1 MISSPQ
7 ATAKKVD
14 AALAAVYK
22 KAAGAAAAA
31 IFTAPEL
38 RQASAVVM
46 GCAMA
51 VLSIAAEAAQEA
63 ESDGAITLERAILE
77 LMGRGIDAPSS
88 TVALD
93 FLVDRAVFSARGNE
107 IIIPALQSEL
117 QAALKKYA
125 NRSEGWKKRRGEIP
139 EGKKDLMGSALAPVD
154 GVSSAP
160 ASQPK
165 VKDAL
170 ATTNPTKQ
178 PKPAKAAK
186 NPNALVGKDADA
198 SDTVVAQMLLD
209 SGALFEVFQSYVN
222 EISSTFPGVDIPQ
235 QLLLAASWLKANPAK
250 RKTARGM
257 ARFLNSWLTNAL
269 RDANTRRQAPVRNG
283 FGQGAVAQLPSSAA
297 AAVAGSADGLGDL
310 GDLMGSDASGPAGDA
325 LEAFEAPVGGEVILD
340 DQGKGFDAP
349 GAAEAHPAQSQ
360 PATDATVPGM
370 TENQPSGSTDDF
382 DVDAFLADSANTGS
396 FGDASLPT
404 DSVGEGSSSLD
415 DGFDAPIFTFGSGL
429 RLAA

>member
-7 ATAKKVD
+7 AATKKVD

-22 KAAGAAAAA
+22 KASGAAAAA
-31 IFTAPEL
+31 IFSAPEL

-51 VLSIAAEAAQEA
+51 VLGIATEAAQE
-63 ESDGAITLERAILE
+63 SDGDGAIPFERAVLE
-77 LMGRGIDAPSS
+77 LMGRGIDAASS

-93 FLVDRAVFSARGNE
+93 FLVDRGVFSVRDAE
-107 IIIPALQSEL
+107 VIIPALQAEL

-125 NRSEGWKKRRGEIP
+125 NRSEGWRKRRGEKAAG
-139 EGKKDLMGSALAPVD
+139 EGDQIVH
-154 GVSSAP
+154 AP
-160 ASQPK
+160 AIARGAEPAALVQPGAQA
-165 VKDAL
+165 AL
-170 ATTNPTKQ
+170 SSV
-178 PKPAKAAK
+178 KPAKQAKAPKPVK
-186 NPNALVGKDADA
+186 NPNALIGKDAEAGDA
-198 SDTVVAQMLLD
+198 VVAQMVLD
-209 SGALFEVFQSYVN
+209 SGAQFEVFQSYVN
-222 EISSTFPGVDIPQ
+222 EISATFPGVDIAQ
-235 QLLLAASWLKANPAK
+235 QLLLAASWLRANPSK

-283 FGQGAVAQLPSSAA
+283 FGQGAVAQLPVAA
-297 AAVAGSADGLGDL
+297 AAVVAGAADGLGDL
-310 GDLMGSDASGPAGDA
+310 GDLMGADASGAA
-325 LEAFEAPVGGEVILD
+325 EEAFVAPTGGDVILD

-349 GAAEAHPAQSQ
+349 GAADVQPSLAQ
-360 PATDATVPGM
+360 PTADAPVPGL
-370 TENQPSGSTDDF
+370 TENQPSGATDDF

-396 FGDASLPT
+396 FGDGSLPS

-415 DGFDAPIFTFGSGL
+415 DGFDAPIFTFGGGF